1 MFVQSTT
8 EIGGAET
15 VLMNA
20 LSASEELRRRSLV
33 VTLGFGRGD
42 LPLRLRRAGVE
53 VVEVDGGRLRRPLKV
68 ASTVRRLRNLARERG
83 VRIAIGNG
91 THPQVYVSLL
101 SMGTAMRAVYILHA
115 IYREPLWRNGTID
128 ILALLAPCDL
138 LLANSRA
145 SMAAVSRLRSRVR
158 VKLLYP
164 GVPLP
169 EVSLAAAQQ
178 RRAELGAGR
187 DEVLFGV
194 FGRLQRWKGQDV
206 FVEAAA
212 QVAQRLEQARFVIV
226 GGSVFGLEPDF
237 DAELRARIGHLGLE
251 PRFVLTG
258 FRSDIPELMAACDVL
273 CHTSRVSEP
282 FGMVIVEAMAQ
293 GRPVIA
299 TEGGGPSEIIED
311 GIEGRLVPPGSPEHL
326 ARAMGELGRDPSLRR
341 RMGDAGRAKARDAFS
356 SSLMSER
363 LLTYLEELR

>member
-1 MFVQSTT
+1 M
-8 EIGGAET
+8 
-15 VLMNA
+15 
-20 LSASEELRRRSLV
+20 
-33 VTLGFGRGD
+33 VTLGFGHGD
-42 LPLRLRRAGVE
+42 LPLRLRRVGAE

-68 ASTVRRLRNLARERG
+68 ASTVRELTDL
-83 VRIAIGNG
+83 VRQRRIRVAIGNG

-101 SMGTAMRAVYILHA
+101 SMVTGVRPVYFLHE
-115 IYREPLWRNGTID
+115 IYRKPMWKNGIID
-128 ILALLAPCDL
+128 ILALLGPCDL

-145 SMAAVSRLRSRVR
+145 SMAAISRLRPKVR

-164 GVPLP
+164 GVPIP
-169 EVSLAAAQQ
+169 EVSLAASQQ
-178 RRAELGAGR
+178 RRAELGAGG

-194 FGRLQRWKGQDV
+194 FGRLQRWKGQDI

-212 QVAQRLEQARFVIV
+212 EVAKRLQQSRFVIV
-226 GGSVFGLEPDF
+226 GGSVFGLEPEF
-237 DAELRARIGHLGLE
+237 DAGLRARIGHLGLG

-258 FRSDIPELMAACDVL
+258 FRTDIPELMAACDVL
-273 CHTSRVSEP
+273 CHTSRVAEP
-282 FGMVIVEAMAQ
+282 FGMVIVEGMAQ

-311 GIEGRLVPPGSPEHL
+311 GVEGRLVPPGSPEHL

-363 LLTYLEELR
+363 LLSYLEELR